1 MNKSVLITDLDNTL
15 FDWVDIWYQSFSSML
30 EAVVEQTKID
40 QELLKTEIR
49 AVHQIHGTSE
59 YAFLLE
65 EVPSLQKY
73 ADGRPITTVFADAI
87 DSFRQ
92 ARQEALVLYPGVLQ
106 TLTLLKSR
114 GCMVIGYTESMAF
127 YSAYRVRKLELD
139 GLIDFLFSPED
150 HDLPANISREDIRKY
165 PAEHYAFKKTHHRHT
180 PKGELKPNPHILQEI
195 ISSVH
200 TPADKCVYVGD
211 SLHKDI
217 AMAKDAGIDHAW
229 AKYGKA
235 QDRPEY
241 QLLREVTHWTDTDV
255 QREKEIHERNM
266 VPDHTLQN
274 GFDEILDIY
283 DFDGT
288 PA

>member
-1 MNKSVLITDLDNTL
+1 MLKSV
-15 FDWVDIWYQSFSSML
+15 VD
-30 EAVVEQTKID
+30 QTKID
-40 QELLKTEIR
+40 EELLKTEIR
-49 AVHQIHGTSE
+49 TVHQLHGTSE

-73 ADGRPITTVFADAI
+73 ADGKPITTAFADAI

-92 ARQEALVLYPGVLQ
+92 ARQEALVLYPGVLE
-106 TLTLLKSR
+106 TLALLKSR
-114 GCMVIGYTESMAF
+114 GCTVIGYTESMAF

-139 GLIDFLFSPED
+139 GLIDYLFSPED
-150 HDLPANISREDIRKY
+150 HALPADISRADIRKY
-165 PAEHYAFKKTHHRHT
+165 PTEHYAFKKTDHRHT

-195 ISSVH
+195 IRSVH
-200 TPADKCVYVGD
+200 TPAHKCVYVGD

-241 QLLREVTHWTDTDV
+241 QLLREVTHWTDADV

-266 VPDHTLQN
+266 VPDHTLEN
-274 GFDEILDIY
+274 GFKEILDLY
-283 DFDGT
+283 DFDGK
-288 PA
+288 AE